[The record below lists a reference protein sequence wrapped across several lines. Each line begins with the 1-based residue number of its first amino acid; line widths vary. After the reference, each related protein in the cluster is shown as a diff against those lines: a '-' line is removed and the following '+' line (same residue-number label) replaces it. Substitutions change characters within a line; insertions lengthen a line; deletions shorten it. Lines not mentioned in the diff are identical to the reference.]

1 MLPLRMP
8 APKVLVSALILLV
21 GGVGI
26 WAFAKAQRARADGE
40 GVRLVDSGGDLRELL
55 GDRARESGGGASGL
69 LDPLLRPPLDE
80 DLARRF
86 YPALGEG
93 PRNVYDPRAYFVSSP
108 HFEAQRTFR
117 EHPRGGWPI
126 RTDARGLRREGE
138 LAARRPD
145 LRVLVAGDSHVEGVV
160 PVEETLTARLEA
172 LLAERRTGRTVE
184 VLNAARGGYDF
195 YNYLGVLERNLDL
208 APHVYVVI
216 VYGGN
221 DFAGFLPLHLYFQG
235 RELPSAGEGW
245 SNDLELARRMYGQAI
260 SQGYHQVGYFARAN
274 GALEL
279 ALEGSVEVV
288 AATARLAAEHG
299 IRFLCAYLPP
309 IADVERARVEEGLD
323 LVEQI
328 LALTPDDIASTERLA
343 DGFLAAL
350 ESRGIETLDL
360 RPTLRAAP
368 GPLYWLVDH
377 HLATRGHEVAARA
390 LFEHLA
396 REQ

>member
-26 WAFAKAQRARADGE
+26 WAFAKSRRVGGGE

-55 GDRARESGGGASGL
+55 GERARTAGGVESA
-69 LDPLLRPPLDE
+69 LDPLRRPPLDE
-80 DLARRF
+80 ALARRF
-86 YPALGEG
+86 YPALDEG
-93 PRNVYDPRAYFVSSP
+93 ARNVYDPRAYFVSRP
-108 HFEAQRTFR
+108 HFEALRTFR
-117 EHPRGGWPI
+117 EHPRGQWPI
-126 RTDARGLRREGE
+126 RTDARGLRRQGE
-138 LAARRPD
+138 LGSRRPD
-145 LRVLVAGDSHVEGVV
+145 LRVLVTGDSHVEGVV
-160 PVEETLTARLEA
+160 PVEESLTARLEG
-172 LLAERRTGRTVE
+172 LLVERLGGRSVE

-195 YNYLGVLERNLDL
+195 YNYLGVLELNLDL
-208 APHVYVVI
+208 APHVCVVI

-245 SNDLELARRMYGQAI
+245 QNDLELARRMYGQAI
-260 SQGYHQVGYFARAN
+260 SQGYHQVGYFARAPS
-274 GALEL
+274 ALEL

-328 LALTPDDIASTERLA
+328 LALTPEDIASTERLA
-343 DGFLAAL
+343 DRFLAAL
-350 ESRGIETLDL
+350 DARGIETLDL
-360 RPTLRAAP
+360 RPALRADP

-377 HLATRGHEVAARA
+377 HLSTRGHEVAARA
-390 LFEHLA
+390 LLERLA
-396 REQ
+396 RED